1 MSAIAIDTHVLL
13 WYILD
18 PGQLSQPAHDVLSR
32 AEQDGDPVYVSVI
45 SLVEIRYLVE
55 KGRIVQTAL
64 QLVENGLNQV
74 DSPLVLVLLDLAVTQ
89 ALGQVSRTAVPD
101 MPDRIIA
108 ATALHL
114 DVPLVTRD
122 AAIRAAPIMTIW

>member
-1 MSAIAIDTHVLL
+1 
-13 WYILD
+13 
-18 PGQLSQPAHDVLSR
+18 VLSH
-32 AEQDGDPVYVSVI
+32 AEQNGDPVYVSAI

-64 QLVENGLNQV
+64 QLVENGLTHV
-74 DSPLVLVLLDLAVTQ
+74 DSPLVLVILDLAITQ
-89 ALGQVSRTAVPD
+89 ALGQVSRSAVPD

-114 DVPLVTRD
+114 GVPLVTRD
-122 AAIRAAPIMTIW
+122 AAICAAPLTTIW